1 MQGLKKVHPAS
12 PGNAA
17 EPATKVRRGASS
29 WSWHDRLEAEAAGR
43 TRKAAALR
51 RKPWHQLPDDLP
63 EDRLALECVRLG
75 LGRRR
80 ALGVGHA
87 CQDRGVPPKLGVGIV
102 RALRQGF
109 NYVCIDEVIRE
120 FPGSPEEL
128 YERCRGG
135 RYRGSSRPSCPRGL
149 RRMVIKAFDRTC
161 EHCGR
166 RGTATKGPDGEP
178 WHVDQIEPLAGY
190 RPHNVTLAC
199 ARCNLKRNAKPAPEE
214 TRSLA
219 DVCEGSRTRTIRNR
233 LLSSRDQAF
242 PALPAHVF

>member
-1 MQGLKKVHPAS
+1 M
-12 PGNAA
+12 
-17 EPATKVRRGASS
+17 
-29 WSWHDRLEAEAAGR
+29 GR
-43 TRKAAALR
+43 TRKEAALR

-75 LGRRR
+75 LGRRQ
-80 ALGVGHA
+80 ALGVVHV
-87 CQDRGVPPKLGVGIV
+87 CRDRGVPPKLGIGIV
-102 RALRQGF
+102 RALRQSF

-128 YERCRGG
+128 YESCRGG
-135 RYRGSSRPSCPRGL
+135 RYRGSSRPRCPRGL
-149 RRMVIKAFDRTC
+149 RRMTIEAFDRTC

-166 RGTATKGPDGEP
+166 LGTATKGPDGEP
-178 WHVDQIEPLAGY
+178 WHADQIEPRAGY

-219 DVCEGSRTRTIRNR
+219 DVVKDREKTRTIRNR
-233 LLSSRDQAF
+233 P
-242 PALPAHVF
+242 PAAGVP

>member
-1 MQGLKKVHPAS
+1 MAPLPWQDV
-12 PGNAA
+12 NAA
-17 EPATKVRRGASS
+17 EAATKVRRGASS
-29 WSWHDRLEAEAAGR
+29 WSWHHRLEAEARAEHE
-43 TRKAAALR
+43 KEAALR

-75 LGRRR
+75 LGRRQ
-80 ALGVGHA
+80 ALGVVHV
-87 CQDRGVPPKLGVGIV
+87 CRDRGVPPKLGIGIV
-102 RALRQGF
+102 RALRQSF

-128 YERCRGG
+128 YESCRGG
-135 RYRGSSRPSCPRGL
+135 RYRGSSRPRCPRGL
-149 RRMVIKAFDRTC
+149 RRMMIEAFDRTC

-178 WHVDQIEPLAGY
+178 WHVDQIEPRAGY

-219 DVCEGSRTRTIRNR
+219 DVVKDREKTRTIRNR
-233 LLSSRDQAF
+233 PPWADVS
-242 PALPAHVF
+242 